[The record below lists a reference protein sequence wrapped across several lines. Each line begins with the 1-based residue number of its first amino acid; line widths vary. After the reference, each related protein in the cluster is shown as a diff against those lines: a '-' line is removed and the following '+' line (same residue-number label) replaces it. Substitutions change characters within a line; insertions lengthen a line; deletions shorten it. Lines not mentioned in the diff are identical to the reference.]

1 MKRKVFTSLSILALT
16 GSVVTFAPAH
26 AATTQSQDKAPTTQK
41 AHQNDKKQ
49 LIKDAYNMAAKKFNF
64 DTNRLKTTGDIKDK
78 GYYYEIPYFNTDG
91 VGGLHIIGVN
101 KASGKVTMYENST
114 PMDQEYVGEIDLS
127 KYNLKDLSK

>member
-1 MKRKVFTSLSILALT
+1 MQQQRNLKITKYKT
-16 GSVVTFAPAH
+16 
-26 AATTQSQDKAPTTQK
+26 PTTQK
-41 AHQNDKKQ
+41 AQKKKKKQ

-101 KASGKVTMYENST
+101 KASGKVTMYENSI
-114 PMDQEYVGEIDLS
+114 PMDKEYDGEIDLS